1 VGRPTAGSTRAGRN
15 QQVGGDL
22 LIDLVAG
29 FTAAVDRHG
38 AGSNQRT
45 DLGEMA
51 RLAAAEIITAL
62 VGLRMPTFF
71 ETSSDD
77 VRKELGRFATRDRF
91 GDLAQLTPDASRD

>member
-1 VGRPTAGSTRAGRN
+1 MGLRPGGSTDSREHANERAGRN
-15 QQVGGDL
+15 QQVGGDS

-51 RLAAAEIITAL
+51 RL
-62 VGLRMPTFF
+62 VGLRMPTLF